1 MVPRLWSYQVELPAR
16 TILHL
21 ALGISIAA
29 LLILKLVIV
38 RYFKHMEA
46 KLASPLGICS
56 TVRRQ
61 RAMESA
67 RFNPAGLAC
76 I

>member
-1 MVPRLWSYQVELPAR
+1 
-16 TILHL
+16 
-21 ALGISIAA
+21 LGISIAA

-46 KLASPLGICS
+46 KLAPEIGICS
-56 TVRRQ
+56 MVRHQ
-61 RAMESA
+61 RALESA
-67 RFNPAGLAC
+67 LFNPAGLAC